1 MKNEQIT
8 FSVAFRLSMLLL
20 AVLPLTEGDS
30 AVYYTCAA
38 ICGVLFI
45 SAVVMALIVCRGEK
59 WNLSSLMRAD
69 KRIDI
74 VDVVIAVVGII
85 VCTMMEYYRFSL
97 FWWAC
102 LLVGLCRIL
111 VRVRKGIYE

>member
-1 MKNEQIT
+1 
-8 FSVAFRLSMLLL
+8 
-20 AVLPLTEGDS
+20 
-30 AVYYTCAA
+30 
-38 ICGVLFI
+38 
-45 SAVVMALIVCRGEK
+45 
-59 WNLSSLMRAD
+59 MRAD

-102 LLVGLCRIL
+102 LLVGLCRML